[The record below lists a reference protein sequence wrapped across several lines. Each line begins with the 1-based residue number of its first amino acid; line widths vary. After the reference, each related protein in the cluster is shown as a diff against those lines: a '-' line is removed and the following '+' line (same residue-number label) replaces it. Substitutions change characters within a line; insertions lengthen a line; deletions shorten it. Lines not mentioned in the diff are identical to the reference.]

1 MLRSKNL
8 NQNFMRGEIATFYN
22 GIMTRV
28 VCKLLILS
36 SVLAIGLGAC
46 GKTTS
51 QGLDDQETED
61 SYQVRGVISF
71 LSNALMPSAYAAP
84 SLAVKTCSKDCS
96 SEGTAGCA
104 YLQATDEDGEGVE
117 PSLCSVNLESLDS
130 GKYFYDFKI
139 ANRSSL
145 PEFDNPLIIK
155 AYLPAGGY
163 RESLFV
169 PQANER
175 VKELDVN
182 ASSFLQSQVLRD
194 LRRSNGAVAEDSP
207 LAAGVV
213 ELLGTLGFKSSD
225 LGLELNSLGAM
236 VNNPSRRNSL
246 SEFISTYGE
255 PLRGLAEAGD
265 LSLTKSQ
272 ILAAI
277 GANASEVDNIVVPV
291 VSFSGGGGL
300 TGVPV
305 LPVILPAL
313 PGTGGPISITPG
325 TLILPGGGSTA
336 TATLTNTSTGITP
349 SVPIWNSPSPNWTP
363 SCVNGPCP

>member
-1 MLRSKNL
+1 MGGAIWSLYTDS
-8 NQNFMRGEIATFYN
+8 MA
-22 GIMTRV
+22 RV
-28 VCKLLILS
+28 ACKLLILS
-36 SVLAIGLGAC
+36 SVLSLGLGAC

-84 SLAVKTCSKDCS
+84 SLAVKNCSKDCS

-155 AYLPAGGY
+155 AYLPTGAY

-169 PQANER
+169 PQANEKL
-175 VKELDVN
+175 KELDVD

-194 LRRSNGAVAEDSP
+194 LRRSNGAVAENSP
-207 LAAGVV
+207 LAAGVI
-213 ELLGTLGFKSSD
+213 ELLGTLGFKSNNGTLSFND
-225 LGLELNSLGAM
+225 LSSMLS
-236 VNNPSRRNSL
+236 NPSRRNSL
-246 SEFISTYGE
+246 SEFISTYGAQ
-255 PLRGLAEAGD
+255 LRDLAEAGD

-277 GANASEVDNIVVPV
+277 GASSTEVDSIVVP
-291 VSFSGGGGL
+291 SPSLPGLPTIGAL
-300 TGVPV
+300 TGLVPT
-305 LPVILPAL
+305 LPVFVPAL
-313 PGTGGPISITPG
+313 PGTGGPISVSPG
-325 TLILPGGGSTA
+325 TLAAPVVNS
-336 TATLTNTSTGITP
+336 TATLTLTNTYTNTNTGITP
-349 SVPIWNSPSPNWTP
+349 LPPVWNSPSPNWTP